1 MTYDRVLVPDPADRD
16 FFPPQAFMAA
26 MSAPMGIPPMFGL
39 AHGNVRLLG
48 KRQNYDDDYQALID
62 NLRAPMSDGVV
73 EIISTFRHQS
83 SGSLTIGAID
93 LGGFP
98 VNPTALL
105 WTYRAAARKQ
115 DLLAACIEHDEPL
128 LRLNTDDLQFMASDA
143 AQADGGINNDP
154 RLPDLDGEF
163 SHEDRRAALS
173 QIARARVAAA
183 IKAITYCTSEEI
195 VPLLSSRAYG
205 GLMESVSRRSASFI
219 DVASD
224 HDPYWTKRN
233 QVLDLAYSEY
243 LDDSLIEE
251 MSVQDCLNFRT
262 SNWGHHAEM
271 RDDLLKSASEIA
283 RELADQPNFEERIRE
298 KLDEFRASAEAL
310 KNERHRL
317 GFDVTCDLFQLGSQA
332 GLSGLAAHAAGNL
345 AQLQTALGSLTF
357 LLTGIVLAVPKIKDW
372 NQELQNLK
380 AADQQFN
387 AGTCLGIHNFF
398 E

>member
-1 MTYDRVLVPDPADRD
+1 MTYDRVYLPDPEDRD
-16 FFPPQAFMAA
+16 FFPPQAFMSA
-26 MSAPMGIPPMFGL
+26 MGMPPIFGL

-62 NLRAPMSDGVV
+62 TLRAPISDGVV
-73 EIISTFRHQS
+73 EVISTFRHQS
-83 SGSLTIGAID
+83 SGNLTIGAID

-98 VNPTALL
+98 VNPRVLL
-105 WTYRAAARKQ
+105 WTYRAAAKEQ
-115 DLLAACIEHDEPL
+115 DLLIACIERDEAL
-128 LRLNTDDLQFMASDA
+128 LRLHTEDLQTMASDSGH
-143 AQADGGINNDP
+143 ADGGINNDP

-163 SHEDRRAALS
+163 SDEDRRVAIS
-173 QIARARVAAA
+173 KIARARVAAA
-183 IKAITYCTSEEI
+183 IKAITYCTTEEMI
-195 VPLLSSRAYG
+195 PLLSSPAYG
-205 GLMESVSRRSASFI
+205 GLIERVSKRSASFI

-243 LDDSLIEE
+243 LNDDVIDQ

-271 RDDLLKSASEIA
+271 RDDLLKSAAEIA
-283 RELADQPNFEERIRE
+283 MELADQPNFQDKIRE
-298 KLDEFRASAEAL
+298 KISEFRASAETL
-310 KNERHRL
+310 KSERHRL
-317 GFDVTCDLFQLGSQA
+317 GFDVTCDLFQVGSQA

-357 LLTGIVLAVPKIKDW
+357 LLTGVVLAAPKIKDW